1 MGEIEISLPY
11 FYYAEK
17 EEILKMYWNGKS
29 NGIHTQQF
37 LNIVHEA
44 MKIKYLTK
52 KQVSDSTSQAYKLQI
67 FFQDLK
73 SVAQGGHSN
82 FFDEEI
88 LDTILY
94 SIQMYGS
101 VMGSNFKAKNL
112 FSGRGGSRFER
123 ELTSIYEAVW
133 NSIGEDQF
141 DISRVLVG
149 DRLGNISFEGVNNL
163 AEEIVQTF
171 GMQTYRV
178 IEDKVKGSKLKQY
191 YLPAVDGKSDVMG
204 YEINIRAN
212 ANPQMIEIYN
222 LLKDCT
228 FSAKNY
234 DSMTWDEKAKD
245 FIQSSGHSALIL
257 GKSNIFR
264 AIYGTLSDLNYD
276 DRTIKSAI
284 FAGYNC
290 IAKGQTDVATH
301 FYHMRYIYELIG
313 SGIKYNGMSFGTVI
327 YLIYNDPH
335 GNIYVKST
343 AEILSDLLEEVL
355 DIDKKWDS
363 TISISKNKF
372 Y

>member
-1 MGEIEISLPY
+1 
-11 FYYAEK
+11 
-17 EEILKMYWNGKS
+17 MYWNGKS
-29 NGIHTQQF
+29 NGIHTHQF
-37 LNIVHEA
+37 LNIVHET
-44 MKIKYLTK
+44 MKMKYLTQK
-52 KQVSDSTSQAYKLQI
+52 KVTDATSQAFKLQN

-73 SVAQGGHSN
+73 RVASGQSSN

-94 SIQMYGS
+94 SIQMNS
-101 VMGSNFKAKNL
+101 NIMGSGFKAKNL
-112 FSGRGGSRFER
+112 FAGRGGSRFER

-133 NSIGEDQF
+133 NNIGEDQF
-141 DISRVLVG
+141 DVSKVLVG
-149 DRLGNISFEGVNNL
+149 GQLGNISFEGVNNL

-178 IEDKVKGSKLKQY
+178 IEDKAKGTKLKQY
-191 YLPAVDGKSDVMG
+191 YLPAVDGKIDVMG
-204 YEINIRAN
+204 YEINIRAD

-234 DSMTWDEKAKD
+234 DSMSWDEKARD
-245 FIQSSGHSALIL
+245 FIQNSGHSTLTL

-264 AIYGTLSDLNYD
+264 AIYGTLSDLGFD
-276 DRTIKSAI
+276 DRTIQSAI

-290 IAKGQTDVATH
+290 IAKGQSDVAAH

-313 SGIKYNGMSFGTVI
+313 SGITYNGISFGTVK

-343 AEILSDLLEEVL
+343 AAILADLLEEAMK
-355 DIDKKWDS
+355 IDKKWDS
-363 TISISKNKF
+363 AISISKSKF